1 MVAKAVLAGIKV
13 LVIEDE
19 PLISMFIEDLLSDLG
34 CETVAIAA
42 NLTDATHKAA
52 EVDCDIV
59 MLDVNLSGKQ
69 TFGLAESL
77 FEKHMPFIFSTGYG
91 NPGIPLHLQY
101 VPILQKPFKVS
112 ELKDKLEFALAAA
125 GH

>member
-52 EVDCDIV
+52 EVDCDII

-91 NPGIPLHLQY
+91 NPGIPSHLQY
-101 VPILQKPFKVS
+101 VPVLQKPFKDS
-112 ELKDKLEFALAAA
+112 ELKEKLEFALAAA

>member
-1 MVAKAVLAGIKV
+1 MVAKAVLAGIRV

-19 PLISMFIEDLLSDLG
+19 PLISMYIEDSLSDLG
-34 CETVAIAA
+34 CETVATAA
-42 NLTDATHKAA
+42 NLTDAIHKASA
-52 EVDCDIV
+52 VLCDII

-101 VPILQKPFKVS
+101 VPVLQKPFKDS
-112 ELKDKLEFALAAA
+112 ELKEKLEFALAAA
-125 GH
+125 RV